1 MNGIPSAVEL
11 LDETPTYKNYR
22 IQAELSTAIDLRD
35 YPFDRQALPILI
47 EDRGNA
53 SNVMVFAFD
62 GKNSSVEPDL
72 GLVGWILEGFKGETV
87 THTYQVNDS
96 TYSRLVFDIYVRRA
110 ATTSAVM
117 LILPAALLV
126 FVSLLTLL
134 LKGQR
139 LSNRISL
146 NGTMLLAAILLHLRI
161 AADLPTRS
169 YLTFA
174 DRFMI
179 ATYIVLVMALVSSV
193 LLGFYTERGD
203 QRQATFIY
211 RYSLLIAP
219 MAAILIYIIILI
231 EL

>member
-1 MNGIPSAVEL
+1 
-11 LDETPTYKNYR
+11 
-22 IQAELSTAIDLRD
+22 
-35 YPFDRQALPILI
+35 
-47 EDRGNA
+47 
-53 SNVMVFAFD
+53 
-62 GKNSSVEPDL
+62 
-72 GLVGWILEGFKGETV
+72 LVGWILEGFKGETI
-87 THTYQVNDS
+87 THTYQVNNS
-96 TYSRLVFDIYVRRA
+96 TYSRLVFDIYVKRA

-117 LILPAALLV
+117 LFLPTALIV

-146 NGTMLLAAILLHLRI
+146 NGTMLLAAILLHLRLT
-161 AADLPTRS
+161 ADLPTRS

-211 RYSLLIAP
+211 TYSLLITPIA
-219 MAAILIYIIILI
+219 ALLIYFAILIKF
-231 EL
+231 